1 MSAALPPKSPPPRRD
16 EIAYQYLD
24 QLLYP
29 PYRVQEDALLAWF
42 DHPEG
47 ILVCAPTGT
56 GKTLIAEAAMFE
68 ALQTG
73 QTAYYTTPLIALSEQ
88 KFQELQESAVRWGFS
103 ADDVGLI
110 TGNRKVNPHARVLV
124 VVAEILL
131 NRLLHP
137 EGFDFSNVS
146 AVVMDEFHNFN
157 DPERGV
163 VWELS
168 LALLPRNVRL
178 MLLSATVGNA
188 VDFLLWLRKEHGRKI
203 QLIQGTERKVPL
215 EFHWVGEELLADFL
229 EQIQEGTEE
238 TRRTPT
244 LVFCFNREECWSVAE
259 QLKGRQLLR
268 DGQQKQLATR
278 LEQWDWK
285 QGAGP
290 KLKQILMRGVGVH
303 HAGLLPKYR
312 RRVEKLFQ
320 EKLLSVCL
328 CTETLAAGINLPARS
343 VVLTTLVKGPPG
355 KKTIVDAST
364 AHQIF
369 GRAGR
374 PQFDSRGYVFAMAHE
389 DDVKLARWKAQ
400 YDQIPEDTKDP
411 NLIAAK
417 KRLKKKM
424 PKRRENETYWTQQ
437 QFEKLHQA
445 PPGHLGSKGQL
456 PWRLL
461 AYLLQLSPDV
471 GRLMQFVRKR
481 LLPVKMLENADERL
495 TRMLRTLCAG
505 DFVELD
511 PPPLEPVVKVV
522 RDWPWPEIQDVAR
535 SPLLGLGPE
544 PEAEED
550 FGGDLLDDLDQE
562 TTESTQSESAS
573 VSPASEDV
581 ETGDVETRTESQPDS
596 ATTGSLGALLM
607 AAMSG
612 SSSEQKKSQE
622 TSTRSGGL
630 KPGDVPERIVYLP
643 RTATPTPRLS
653 ELMKFR
659 SCHPLY
665 GMFLL
670 DHLGLADRAERIQ
683 LLESVLEVPGSILPL
698 VRVPWPDELP
708 PGPLARYR
716 LDLELMQRG
725 LVTQRELDPGSVE
738 PELDSFGKPIRVF
751 PVPLGDRMRRLFDS
765 EYPGVEDVRTRS
777 VWVVGDLLSAGGNF
791 HQYVT
796 TRDLTRQE
804 GIVFRHCLRMIL
816 LCEEFAQFCPIGI
829 TPEEWKSELSWISEI
844 LINSCREVDPE
855 STDTALESMT
865 AAVDVVDAEAT
876 STEASIAP

>member
-1 MSAALPPKSPPPRRD
+1 MSESSPAEPRPLSRDDLAAL
-16 EIAYQYLD
+16 YLD
-24 QLLYP
+24 QLQYA

-42 DHPEG
+42 DSNEG

-56 GKTLIAEAAMFE
+56 GKTLIAEAAVFE
-68 ALQTG
+68 ALHTR

-88 KFQELQESAVRWGFS
+88 KFRELQEAAVRWGFS
-103 ADDVGLI
+103 ADDIGLI
-110 TGNRKVNPHARVLV
+110 TGNRKVNTRAPVLV

-137 EGFDFSNVS
+137 EGFDFENVS

-157 DPERGV
+157 DPERGA

-168 LALLPRNVRL
+168 LALLPRSVRL

-188 VDFLLWLRKEHGRKI
+188 VDFLLWMRKEHGRKA

-215 EFHWVGEELLADFL
+215 EFTWVGEELLADFL
-229 EQIQEGTEE
+229 EQMEHGTED
-238 TRRTPT
+238 TRRTPA
-244 LVFCFNREECWSVAE
+244 LVFCFNREECWGVAE
-259 QLKGRQLLR
+259 QLKGRNLLR
-268 DGQQKQLATR
+268 DGQQKQLAAR
-278 LEQWDWK
+278 LDDWDWK

-290 KLKQILMRGVGVH
+290 KLKQLLMRGVGVH

-320 EKLLSVCL
+320 DKLLSVCI

-355 KKTIVDAST
+355 KKTIIDPST

-374 PQFDSRGYVFAMAHE
+374 PQYDTEGYVFALAHE

-411 NLIAAK
+411 QLLAAK
-417 KRLKKKM
+417 KRIKKKM
-424 PKRRENETYWTQQ
+424 PKRREHETYWTEQ
-437 QFEKLHQA
+437 QFQKLITA

-461 AYLLQLSPDV
+461 AYLIQLSPDV
-471 GRLMQFVRKR
+471 SRLVTFVRKR
-481 LLPVKMLENADERL
+481 LLPVKLLENADERL
-495 TRMLRTLCAG
+495 TRMLLTLCSG
-505 DFVELD
+505 DFVELE
-511 PPPLEPVVKVV
+511 PPPPEPVVKATH
-522 RDWPWPEIQDVAR
+522 DWPMPDVIDLAA
-535 SPLLGLGPE
+535 SPLFIPEPDVESAPE
-544 PEAEED
+544 PEA
-550 FGGDLLDDLDQE
+550 FGGDLLDAPPE
-562 TTESTQSESAS
+562 TESEPDHP
-573 VSPASEDV
+573 PA
-581 ETGDVETRTESQPDS
+581 
-596 ATTGSLGALLM
+596 AMGSFGALLQ
-607 AAMSG
+607 AAMKQPENVT
-612 SSSEQKKSQE
+612 SSALPA
-622 TSTRSGGL
+622 TGATRNSDS
-630 KPGDVPERIVYLP
+630 PDREIYIP
-643 RTATPTPRLS
+643 RLARPTPRLAD
-653 ELMKFR
+653 LMKFR

-670 DHLGLADRAERIQ
+670 DHLGLADRAEKIQ
-683 LLESVLEVPGSILPL
+683 LLESVLEVPGSILSL
-698 VRVPWPDELP
+698 VRVPWPAELP

-716 LDLELMQRG
+716 LDPELMRRG

-765 EYPGVEDVRTRS
+765 EYPGVQDLKTRS
-777 VWVVGDLLSAGGNF
+777 VWIVGDLISAGGTF
-791 HQYVT
+791 HNYVS
-796 TRDLTRQE
+796 TRDLTKQE

-816 LCEEFAQFCPIGI
+816 LCEEFAQLCPAGM
-829 TPEEWKSELSWISEI
+829 TPEEWRSELSWISEI

-855 STDTALESMT
+855 STDTVLESM
-865 AAVDVVDAEAT
+865 AAMADVAE
-876 STEASIAP
+876 EG

>member
-1 MSAALPPKSPPPRRD
+1 MSVAPNDSSSPSRD
-16 EIAYQYLD
+16 EVASLYLD

-42 DHPEG
+42 DNPEG

-68 ALQTG
+68 ALHTR

-88 KFQELQESAVRWGFS
+88 KFQELQEAAVRWGFS

-110 TGNRKVNPHARVLV
+110 TGNRKVNPRAPVLV

-137 EGFDFSNVS
+137 DGFDFSNVS

-215 EFHWVGEELLADFL
+215 ELTWVGDELLADFL
-229 EQIQEGTEE
+229 EQMQDGTEE
-238 TRRTPT
+238 TRRTPA

-259 QLKGRQLLR
+259 QLKGRHLLR
-268 DGQQKQLATR
+268 DGQQKQLVAR
-278 LEQWDWK
+278 LDQWDWK

-320 EKLLSVCL
+320 EKLLSVCI

-355 KKTIVDAST
+355 KKTIVDPSS

-374 PQFDSRGYVFAMAHE
+374 PQFDTRGFVFAMAHE

-400 YDQIPEDTKDP
+400 YDQIPEDVKDP

-437 QFEKLHQA
+437 QFEKLASA
-445 PPGHLGSKGQL
+445 PPGQLGSKGQL

-461 AYLLQLSPDV
+461 AYLLELSPDV
-471 GRLMQFVRKR
+471 SRLLQFVRKR
-481 LLPVKMLENADERL
+481 LLPVKLLENADERL

-511 PPPLEPVVKVV
+511 PPPPDPIIKAT
-522 RDWPWPEIQDVAR
+522 RDWPWPEVQNVAG
-535 SPLLGLGPE
+535 SPLLGLGTE
-544 PEAEED
+544 PEVEPDA
-550 FGGDLLDDLDQE
+550 FGGDLFDDSEAASPTSIDPE
-562 TTESTQSESAS
+562 TSPSEPEAKEEEEEKA
-573 VSPASEDV
+573 P
-581 ETGDVETRTESQPDS
+581 TL
-596 ATTGSLGALLM
+596 GSLGALLQ
-607 AAMSG
+607 AAMASQK
-612 SSSEQKKSQE
+612 SSPVS
-622 TSTRSGGL
+622 STPQARSVAGQRA
-630 KPGDVPERIVYLP
+630 DEPERVVFVP
-643 RTATPTPRLS
+643 RTATPTPRLA
-653 ELMKFR
+653 ELMQFR

-698 VRVPWPDELP
+698 VRVPWPEELP

-716 LDLELMQRG
+716 LDPELMRRG

-765 EYPGVEDVRTRS
+765 EYPGVQDLRTRS
-777 VWVVGDLLSAGGNF
+777 VWVVGDLISAGGNF

-796 TRDLTRQE
+796 TRDLARQE

-816 LCEEFAQFCPIGI
+816 LCEEFAQHCPTGI
-829 TPEEWKSELSWISEI
+829 SLDEWCSELSWISEI

-855 STDTALESMT
+855 STDTVLETM
-865 AAVDVVDAEAT
+865 AATVDVVDAEAAT
-876 STEASIAP
+876 SP